1 MAKTTQQISPEI
13 PMIEEP
19 VKIKPL
25 VKEIKKEETKVKISS
40 EGIVTPPNDKVDLK
54 LEQIEKLARLREKGY
69 LTDEEFAF
77 QKRQI
82 LGGE

>member
-1 MAKTTQQISPEI
+1 
-13 PMIEEP
+13 MIEEP